1 MKILI
6 VEDNTDLQ
14 DIYGGLFTAAGH
26 TVDGAV
32 NGLEGIVKAV
42 DFNPD
47 IVLLD
52 LMMPEMNGYE
62 FLKALRNNTSISP
75 FVIVVSN
82 LSQQSDID
90 IAKAN
95 GAHEYLRKSDYV
107 GETLVKEVER
117 LYAQYQNQADTQAAG
132 QSAS

>member
-26 TVDGAV
+26 QVDGAV
-32 NGLEGIVKAV
+32 NGLDGIVKAV
-42 DFNPD
+42 DFKPD
-47 IVLLD
+47 IILLD

-62 FLKALRNNTSISP
+62 FLKALRDNTSISP

-82 LSQQSDID
+82 LSGQADID
-90 IAKAN
+90 VAKAN
-95 GAHEYLRKSDYV
+95 GAHAYLRKSDFV

-117 LYAQYQNQADTQAAG
+117 LYTGRQAGSQ
-132 QSAS
+132 

>member
-14 DIYGGLFTAAGH
+14 DIYGGLFTGAGH
-26 TVDGAV
+26 EIDTAA
-32 NGLEGIVKAV
+32 NGLDGIVKTV
-42 DFNPD
+42 DFKPD

-62 FLKALRNNTSISP
+62 YLKALRNNTSISP

-90 IAKAN
+90 IAKSN
-95 GAHEYLRKSDYV
+95 GADEYLRKSDFV
-107 GETLVKEVER
+107 GDDLVKEVER
-117 LYAQYQNQADTQAAG
+117 LYAAHPAAA
-132 QSAS
+132 Q

>member
-1 MKILI
+1 MKVLI

-14 DIYGGLFTAAGH
+14 DIYGGLFTTAGH
-26 TVDGAV
+26 EVGGAL
-32 NGLEGIVKAV
+32 NGLDGIVKAI
-42 DFNPD
+42 DFKPD
-47 IVLLD
+47 VILLD
-52 LMMPEMNGYE
+52 LMMPEMSGYE
-62 FLKALRNNTSISP
+62 FLKALRDNTSITP

-95 GAHEYLRKSDYV
+95 GAHHYLRKSDFV

-117 LYAQYQNQADTQAAG
+117 LYAERQAG
-132 QSAS
+132 K